1 MAFVLRQV
9 RRVGVG
15 ATNSGRALV
24 DGGEA
29 GGANLKL
36 GELVVVDLYSVPRV
50 AIAGSYTLPR
60 LCGKVVRS
68 RRAYIVWWTYLCNDL
83 WIGVEVQQASCK
95 LRGSGMV
102 VGFCEDT
109 NRATQRNLQMSRLQ
123 LAMRKVCCE
132 LQASTN
138 VVRILLR
145 NPSTL
150 NLQSYAKEVLSR
162 QCHQVTPLK

>member
-1 MAFVLRQV
+1 M
-9 RRVGVG
+9 
-15 ATNSGRALV
+15 
-24 DGGEA
+24 
-29 GGANLKL
+29 
-36 GELVVVDLYSVPRV
+36 
-50 AIAGSYTLPR
+50 
-60 LCGKVVRS
+60 
-68 RRAYIVWWTYLCNDL
+68 TYLSDNFR
-83 WIGVEVQQASCK
+83 IRVELQQSSGKFCS
-95 LRGSGMV
+95 SGMV
-102 VGFCEDT
+102 IGFCEDT